1 MNRSRVIVL
10 GLAALAAGIA
20 VFLVRGFL
28 GGGTEPGK
36 AQTVAAV
43 STVGVLVASSNIEPG
58 RPVTPD
64 LVRWQAWPKSS
75 VDSNFLTQDANP
87 NPEQIVK
94 GTVAR
99 APIVAGEPLTSTK
112 IVHSESA
119 GFMSATVTPGM
130 RAVSIPISTESGAGG
145 FILPNDRVD
154 VLLTLQVSEQPK
166 AYASHTFLR
175 DVRVLAVD
183 QTYTQDKD
191 QKTVLAKT
199 ATLELSPQQA
209 EMVDAAAATG
219 TVSLTLRPLGETA
232 TADLNAN
239 AKHSENTVV
248 SVIRYGVSRAGG
260 ATQSRGE

>member
-10 GLAALAAGIA
+10 GVAALAAGVA

-28 GGGTEPGK
+28 GGGTDISKQQP
-36 AQTVAAV
+36 VAV
-43 STVGVLVASSNIEPG
+43 STVGVLVAASNIEPG

-75 VDSNFLTQDANP
+75 VDSNFLTQQSNP
-87 NPEQIVK
+87 NPDQIVK

-99 APIVAGEPLTSTK
+99 APIVAGEPLTNTK

-119 GFMSATVTPGM
+119 GYMAAMVTPGM

-166 AYASHTFLR
+166 AYASRTFLH

-232 TADLNAN
+232 TADLNTNTHHNEN
-239 AKHSENTVV
+239 AVV
-248 SVIRYGVSRAGG
+248 SVIRYGVSHASGM
-260 ATQSRGE
+260 QNRGE